1 LLEFIGKELSPV
13 SYQRG
18 REHGDVLPL
27 VRDSFDEPR
36 PLAHRRIAMKPL
48 TGSLA
53 AVFFLSPLLFANA
66 QAQDSETRVKMKDLP
81 KPVQKTV
88 KEQSKG
94 ASVRGLSKETDQGKT
109 YYEVELKVKGH
120 TKDVL
125 IDETGAV
132 VETEEEVA
140 IASLPPAVKA
150 EFEKHAANGK
160 IQMVESITKDGAVVA
175 YEAHIKVGEK
185 FLEVKV
191 GPDGQLIETE
201 TDQDDDDAKE
211 EAARQKASKKSKKP

>member
-1 LLEFIGKELSPV
+1 MKT
-13 SYQRG
+13 
-18 REHGDVLPL
+18 LP
-27 VRDSFDEPR
+27 
-36 PLAHRRIAMKPL
+36 RI
-48 TGSLA
+48 LA
-53 AVFFLSPLLFANA
+53 AVFLSLLLFENGL
-66 QAQDSETRVKMKDLP
+66 AQDSEVPVKMKDLP

-94 ASVRGLSKETDQGKT
+94 AKVRGLSKETDQGKT
-109 YYEVELKVKGH
+109 YYEVELNVKGH

-125 IDETGAV
+125 IDPTGAV

-140 IASLPPAVKA
+140 IDSVPAVVKA

-160 IQMVESITKDGAVVA
+160 VQMVESITKDGAVVA
-175 YEAHIKVGEK
+175 YEAHIKIGEK

-201 TDQDDDDAKE
+201 TDQDDDDSKEKSAK
-211 EAARQKASKKSKKP
+211 QKASKKSKKP